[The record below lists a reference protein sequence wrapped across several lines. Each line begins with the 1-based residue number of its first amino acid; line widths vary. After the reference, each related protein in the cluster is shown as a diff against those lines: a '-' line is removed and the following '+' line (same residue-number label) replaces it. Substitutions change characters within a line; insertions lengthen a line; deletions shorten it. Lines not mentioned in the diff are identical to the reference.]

1 MYTDIP
7 FRVESQQSQVADR
20 VMALTAVVQP
30 ILVGLL
36 YSIKKEVIDFYGG
49 YDKIPLK
56 MLSRAYRR
64 GDGDCGICFEY
75 AVHDAVMNTQNPSV
89 LERLEDALR
98 LCGIPGNAEPSSI
111 LFGLEKAGSL
121 QVIDTAKEILT
132 DNSLLLTGAQGAPVK
147 LKKHIDN
154 IALAFN
160 KQKLRQVLPS
170 SISGIWRADLIAGF
184 ADTDRWVGTT
194 IKTNEHQLKPDKGLR
209 IGIVPSAP
217 GNNDLIREDSKT
229 GLIVCPLPYDRDF
242 VEIFYEGFEIVQQL
256 IQADAQ
262 MPKPVN
268 LPSIEKRQVAKWL
281 VERREH
287 PVMDVVI
294 ALIPL
299 AQPFL
304 LNTIA
309 QDICSFLYRSG
320 KPKVGGVLVPQPMEM
335 Y

>member
-7 FRVESQQSQVADR
+7 FRVESQQSEVADR

-36 YSIKKEVIDFYGG
+36 YSIKKDVIEFYGG
-49 YDKIPLK
+49 YEKIPLN

-75 AVHDAVMNTQNPSV
+75 AVHDAIMNTQNPSV
-89 LERLEDALR
+89 LERFEDALK
-98 LCGIPGNAEPSSI
+98 LCGISGNTDPSSI
-111 LFGLEKAGSL
+111 LFGLEKSGSL
-121 QVIDTAKEILT
+121 QIIDTAKEILT
-132 DNSLLLTGAQGAPVK
+132 DNSRLLPGTKGAPVK

-160 KQKLRQVLPS
+160 KQQLRQAIPS

-194 IKTNEHQLKPDKGLR
+194 IKTNRLQLKSDKGLR
-209 IGIVPSAP
+209 IGIVPASP
-217 GNNDLIREDSKT
+217 GSNDSVREDSKT

-262 MPKPVN
+262 MPEPVN

-281 VERREH
+281 VERREF
-287 PVMDVVI
+287 PVLDIVI

-304 LNTIA
+304 LNTIE
-309 QDICSFLYRSG
+309 QDIQSFLYRSG
-320 KPKVGGVLVPQPMEM
+320 KPKVGGILVPQPREI
-335 Y
+335 